1 MSKKTKKEKVK
12 EVIIAISFR
21 DFFFSCVDY
30 NGFTYRT
37 DVKKI
42 PAILKA
48 FTKSLEMMENSK
60 NFVADFITN
69 ERMKHRHPVEDEA
82 KRRLKK
88 IYAKGLKEVGLDDI
102 LIAKLIKQGVGQGGI
117 YQCELIGTHQYRMFY
132 LFEDREE
139 NDKLQ
144 LFLIRPLLLDL
155 NHMIYPPKHKKFDHV
170 QNFCLA
176 CLKTNCK

>member
-1 MSKKTKKEKVK
+1 MSKITRKKKIK

-42 PAILKA
+42 PTILKA
-48 FTKSLEMMENSK
+48 FTKTLEIMENSK
-60 NFVADFITN
+60 NFVTEFITN

-82 KRRLKK
+82 KERLKK
-88 IYAKGLKEVGLDDI
+88 IYTKGLKNVGLDDV
-102 LIAKLIKQGVGQGGI
+102 LIAKLLEQSVGQGET

-132 LFEDREE
+132 LFEDRED
-139 NDKLQ
+139 DKFQ
-144 LFLIRPLLLDL
+144 LLLIRPLLLDL
-155 NHMIYPPKHKKFDHV
+155 NHMIYPPKNKNFDHV

-176 CLKTNCK
+176 CLKPNCK